1 MTIRAKLYAAI
12 VLTILG
18 PLATTA
24 VALHGM
30 GQMGD
35 RFDEVQERSRHESIA
50 LQLKFGVTD
59 VNGWQTAY
67 GYDNGRSRPVFER
80 SVVQF
85 REDLRAAA
93 ATLTDP
99 RERELLAHLRADF
112 RAFME
117 IDVEAYRALR
127 RGDEERVR
135 DLFLGPEIARFSAM
149 ADTAQALAQY
159 ERRQA
164 EATRRAFDD
173 ARDDARK
180 RLITVALGAGIVI
193 ILLLVTASDVAR
205 LALEGER
212 SRRARSDD

>member
-30 GQMGD
+30 AQMGD
-35 RFDEVQERSRHESIA
+35 RFDEVQERARHQSVA
-50 LQLKFGVTD
+50 LELKFAVTD
-59 VNGWQTAY
+59 MNGWQTAY

-80 SVVQF
+80 SVATL
-85 REDLRAAA
+85 RRDLRRAA

-99 RERELLAHLRADF
+99 RERELLSDLRREFAG
-112 RAFME
+112 FMAL
-117 IDVEAYRALR
+117 DRVAYRALLA
-127 RGDEERVR
+127 GQEQRVR
-135 DLFLGPEIARFSAM
+135 DIFLGPEIARFSAM
-149 ADTAQALAQY
+149 AETADQLAEYQAQRASATA
-159 ERRQA
+159 RR
-164 EATRRAFDD
+164 FDD

-193 ILLLVTASDVAR
+193 VLLLVTASDVAR

-212 SRRARSDD
+212 HARARSDD

>member
-30 GQMGD
+30 GRMGD
-35 RFDEVQERSRHESIA
+35 RFDQVQERTQHESLA
-50 LQLKFGVTD
+50 LELKFAVTD
-59 VNGWQTAY
+59 MNGWQTAY

-80 SVVQF
+80 SVATL
-85 REDLRAAA
+85 RHDLRRAG

-99 RERELLAHLRADF
+99 GEQVLLRRLRVDF
-112 RAFME
+112 GGFMAL
-117 IDVEAYRALR
+117 DRVAYRALGQGHER
-127 RGDEERVR
+127 RVR
-135 DLFLGPEIARFSAM
+135 DIFLGPEIARFSAM
-149 ADTAQALAQY
+149 AGTADELAAY
-159 ERRQA
+159 ERRRA
-164 EATRRAFDD
+164 AATRRAFDD

-180 RLITVALGAGIVI
+180 RLITVALGAAIVI
-193 ILLLVTASDVAR
+193 VLLLVTASDVAR

-212 SRRARSDD
+212 HRRARSDD